1 MCCITSL
8 HFAEQHQG
16 NERTPLENATGWKLK
31 LMKRVKWNLEQFR
44 WNPSEMP
51 PKLQPS
57 PNLHPIG
64 TSSDCSLFLLKF
76 WELLQNIFG
85 RCYFAFQLS
94 PGVRRYFLQ
103 CTECSALAVA
113 KRKTHSLGKEIPRS
127 TFFSRKTIHTKSY
140 VFCNIGR
147 SKRLETLLWHIICDT
162 QPGGLRR

>member
-1 MCCITSL
+1 MWCITSL

-64 TSSDCSLFLLKF
+64 TSSDCRLFLLKF

-103 CTECSALAVA
+103 CTAVHFLLATALKRSALSAVA
-113 KRKTHSLGKEIPRS
+113 KRKTHSLGKEIARS
-127 TFFSRKTIHTKSY
+127 TFISRKTNHP
-140 VFCNIGR
+140 F
-147 SKRLETLLWHIICDT
+147 
-162 QPGGLRR
+162 